1 MFFLQ
6 GIPLQ
11 FRKLNYDDIKLS
23 YYNLMSLLS
32 DTNINLINTLS
43 CDELFNKVNNDHI
56 IFVIINLNSN
66 CVVGTATIDILNK
79 NTMYNVCIIKEIVIN
94 EEYEINNKLY
104 NNFLK
109 YLINYSLG
117 TEYCVK
123 YIVK

>member
-43 CDELFNKVNNDHI
+43 CDELFNKFNNDHI

>member
-1 MFFLQ
+1 MFFLR

-11 FRKLNYDDIKLS
+11 FRKLKYDDIKLS

-109 YLINYSLG
+109 YLINYSLA

>member
-1 MFFLQ
+1 MFFLR

-11 FRKLNYDDIKLS
+11 FRKLKYEDIKLS

-32 DTNINLINTLS
+32 DTNINLINSLS
-43 CDELFNKVNNDHI
+43 MNELFTKINSDHI
-56 IFVIINLNSN
+56 IFVIINLNTN
-66 CVVGTATIDILNK
+66 DVVGTSTIKILNK
-79 NTMYNVCIIKEIVIN
+79 KSMYNVCIITDILIN
-94 EEYEINNKLY
+94 REYEINNELY
-104 NNFLK
+104 SKFLK